1 MEALPCICQR
11 QSEEQ
16 GVEEPVPHVDQGV
29 PVLSNIVV
37 VDVDIIVVIVFH
49 FVQIDPRGLSLTTSS

>member
-1 MEALPCICQR
+1 MLLPCICQR

-16 GVEEPVPHVDQGV
+16 GVEESVPHVDQRV

-37 VDVDIIVVIVFH
+37 VDVDIIIVIIFH
-49 FVQIDPRGLSLTTSS
+49 FALIDPSSELGV